1 MYIYPVIATLVCK
14 CIYYSCIYII
24 LLLWQFFTFCEQ
36 RPICMGLVK
45 YVSDR
50 GMYSCFDMYLWILVL
65 YPTGKEKVHS

>member
-1 MYIYPVIATLVCK
+1 MYLLFLYIYYTPVVAVL
-14 CIYYSCIYII
+14 Y
-24 LLLWQFFTFCEQ
+24 FCEQ

-50 GMYSCFDMYLWILVL
+50 GMYSCLDMYLWILVL